1 MSRVKFLIPF
11 AAILLSLFV
20 SCEKHEGSRDAEVA
34 LTISIPSSI
43 GTKAISDG
51 SQVNIVHYVAFGPN
65 GKAVL
70 NGTAAISSDSPAV
83 INAVLVKYVEYNFV
97 FWAHK
102 GGDDGVHPAYDLTTF
117 NTDGKVVVSY
127 EGSANDEDRDA
138 FYNHAAVMIDE
149 TAASLNKH
157 IYLYRPFA
165 QINFLATDYDVVEDA
180 DIHKSLVST
189 VEIAD
194 IPNVLNGQDGT
205 VEVSGEVSTAL
216 EFKAVPVEYFN
227 AADNTK
233 YGWYSMNYILAA
245 EGRND
250 NMEVLGKFMHGQS
263 QNSIDVPVGSVPY
276 QRNYRTNIIGDFLT
290 EQAELTVEISPN
302 FVDADGDG
310 MPDDIIKNI

>member
-20 SCEKHEGSRDAEVA
+20 SCEKHEGSRDAEIA
-34 LTISIPSSI
+34 LTVSIPSSI

-102 GGDDGVHPAYDLTTF
+102 GGDDGMHPAYDLTSF
-117 NTDGKVVVSY
+117 NADGKVGVSY
-127 EGSANDEDRDA
+127 EGPANDEGRDA
-138 FYNHAAVMIDE
+138 FYNHAVVMIDE
-149 TAASLNKH
+149 TEASLH
-157 IYLYRPFA
+157 RTIYLYRPFA
-165 QINFLATDYDVVEDA
+165 QINFLASDYDIVEDA
-180 DIHKSLVST
+180 SIHESLVST
-189 VEIAD
+189 IEIAG

-205 VEVSGEVSTAL
+205 VLVSGDVSTKL
-216 EFKAVPVEYFN
+216 EYEAVPSEYFN
-227 AADNTK
+227 VAANAK

-250 NMEVLGKFMHGQS
+250 NMQVVGKFMHGQS
-263 QNSIDVPVGSVPY
+263 QNEIAVTVGSVPY
-276 QRNYRTNIIGDFLT
+276 QRNYRTNIIGAFLT
-290 EQAELTVEISPN
+290 EQAVLSVEIDPN
-302 FVDADGDG
+302 FVDADNDG
-310 MPDDIIKNI
+310 KPDDIIKYI